1 MSNDQPPNTWSE
13 WVATGVRVARKS
25 RGWTIK
31 QLAARCAQIGAPE
44 LTAGALYVLEGP
56 RRRNISGDEWL
67 ALAEALEVPP
77 LTLMLP
83 PEDTDYPVTSQ
94 VTARASAV
102 ATWILGMG
110 PLRVPD
116 PDNPGGFLPRHPG
129 EHAARKHRYRTAWV
143 ESLPYLPAPTPLHP
157 LDDDEILALVHG
169 LTRLDSE
176 GARRLE
182 RALLV
187 ANEVQ
192 LPLGEGE
199 GSRAGEYSETP

>member
-1 MSNDQPPNTWSE
+1 
-13 WVATGVRVARKS
+13 
-25 RGWTIK
+25 
-31 QLAARCAQIGAPE
+31 
-44 LTAGALYVLEGP
+44 
-56 RRRNISGDEWL
+56 
-67 ALAEALEVPP
+67 
-77 LTLMLP
+77 
-83 PEDTDYPVTSQ
+83 
-94 VTARASAV
+94 
-102 ATWILGMG
+102 MG

-192 LPLGEGE
+192 LPLGG
-199 GSRAGEYSETP
+199 GRRLSRWRVLRDALTLEISTHHLRTASCGDGWQSAFPADLYAVRIKRLETS